1 MSLSFSI
8 TAQGHPNVRATH
20 STTLEITRDR
30 VLTVNGDCII
40 GVNAS
45 HGLRDLP
52 EKMKTLLRSSK
63 AVITVKLFV
72 LDQIMIIK
80 GKGHA
85 GLTLDSADCFICR
98 TSDYVDRRTLMIES
112 DKAAKNI
119 PRELV
124 KLLQNPIPQI
134 RIEITVQQD

>member
-1 MSLSFSI
+1 MSFII

-30 VLTVNGDCII
+30 ALTLNGDCII

-52 EKMKTLLRSSK
+52 EKMKTVLRSSK

-72 LDQIMIIK
+72 LDQTMIIK

-98 TSDYVDRRTLMIES
+98 TSNYVDCRTLMIEA
-112 DKAAKNI
+112 DKAAKHI

-124 KLLQNPIPQI
+124 KLLQNPILQI
-134 RIEITVQQD
+134 RIEINVQQD